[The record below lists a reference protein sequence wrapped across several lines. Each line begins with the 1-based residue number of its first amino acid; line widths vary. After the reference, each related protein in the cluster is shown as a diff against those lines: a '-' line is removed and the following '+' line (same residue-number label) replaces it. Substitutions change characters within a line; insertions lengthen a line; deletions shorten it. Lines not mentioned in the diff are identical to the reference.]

1 MTGNARLPACLWPDK
16 PLAMNKLSLA
26 ATAAL
31 VALFLSQPAQAA
43 EVFGGIYA
51 HAVGTKLSLGS
62 SRESGVD
69 FQLGYRGGNIIPGTG
84 IQPYVLGAL
93 NTNGDTSYAAAG
105 LSWKFG
111 KRFYVRPGV
120 GIAVH
125 NGSTED
131 FIVED
136 RIAFGSRVL
145 VETEVGIGARIND
158 RLTVEAS
165 LVHLS
170 HGQIFGGQNPGIDNI
185 GVRLNLKL

>member
-1 MTGNARLPACLWPDK
+1 
-16 PLAMNKLSLA
+16 MNKIIAILA
-26 ATAAL
+26 A
-31 VALFLSQPAQAA
+31 LSASVLHPASVHAQ

-69 FQLGYRGGNIIPGTG
+69 FQIGYRGGNIIRGTKL
-84 IQPYVLGAL
+84 QPYVLGAL
-93 NTNGDTSYAAAG
+93 NSKGDTSYAAAG

-111 KRFYVRPGV
+111 DRFYVRPGLGV
-120 GIAVH
+120 AIH

-131 FIVED
+131 FVLDD
-136 RIAFGSRVL
+136 RIAFGSRL
-145 VETEVGIGARIND
+145 LIESEVGVGARINE
-158 RLTVEAS
+158 RLTIEAS

>member
-1 MTGNARLPACLWPDK
+1 MNKIIAPLAAVAAAFLLPA
-16 PLAMNKLSLA
+16 A
-26 ATAAL
+26 A
-31 VALFLSQPAQAA
+31 SAQ

-69 FQLGYRGGNIIPGTG
+69 FQIGYRGGNLIRGTKL
-84 IQPYVLGAL
+84 QPYVLGAL
-93 NTNGDTSYAAAG
+93 NSKGDTSYAAAG

-111 KRFYVRPGV
+111 DRFYVRPGIGV
-120 GIAVH
+120 AIH
-125 NGSTED
+125 NGSTENFELD
-131 FIVED
+131 D
-136 RIAFGSRVL
+136 RIAFGSRL
-145 VETEVGIGARIND
+145 LIETEVGVGARVND

-170 HGQIFGGQNPGIDNI
+170 HGQVFGGQNPGIDNI

>member
-1 MTGNARLPACLWPDK
+1 
-16 PLAMNKLSLA
+16 MNKIIAMLA
-26 ATAAL
+26 A
-31 VALFLSQPAQAA
+31 LSASVLHPASTHAQ

-69 FQLGYRGGNIIPGTG
+69 FQIGYRGGNIIRGTKL
-84 IQPYVLGAL
+84 QPYVLGAL
-93 NTNGDTSYAAAG
+93 NSKGDTSYAAAG

-111 KRFYVRPGV
+111 DRFYVRPGLGV
-120 GIAVH
+120 AIH

-131 FIVED
+131 FVLDD
-136 RIAFGSRVL
+136 RIAFGSRL
-145 VETEVGIGARIND
+145 LIESEVGVGARINE
-158 RLTVEAS
+158 RLTIEAS

-185 GVRLNLKL
+185 GVRLNLEL

>member
-1 MTGNARLPACLWPDK
+1 
-16 PLAMNKLSLA
+16 MNKIIAILA
-26 ATAAL
+26 AFTATFL
-31 VALFLSQPAQAA
+31 VPGSAQAQ

-62 SRESGVD
+62 SRESGID
-69 FQLGYRGGNIIPGTG
+69 LQIGYRGGKIIPGTG
-84 IQPYVLGAL
+84 LQPYVLAAL
-93 NTNGDTSYAAAG
+93 NTKGDTSYAAAG

-111 KRFYVRPGV
+111 DRFYVRPGIGV
-120 GIAVH
+120 AVH
-125 NGSTED
+125 NGSTKD

-136 RIAFGSRVL
+136 RIAFGSRIL
-145 VETEVGIGARIND
+145 IETEVGIGARVND

-170 HGQIFGGQNPGIDNI
+170 HAQLFGGQNPGIDNI

>member
-1 MTGNARLPACLWPDK
+1 MTKAPAIALALAIVALPA
-16 PLAMNKLSLA
+16 
-26 ATAAL
+26 TA
-31 VALFLSQPAQAA
+31 SAQ
-43 EVFGGIYA
+43 EVFGGVYA
-51 HAVGTKLSLGS
+51 HAVGTRLSLGS

-69 FQLGYRGGNIIPGTG
+69 FHIGYRGGNIIRGTKL
-84 IQPYVLGAL
+84 QPYVLGAL
-93 NTNGDTSYAAAG
+93 NSKGDTSYAAAG

-111 KRFYVRPGV
+111 DRFYIRPGAGV
-120 GIAVH
+120 AIH

-145 VETEVGIGARIND
+145 IETEVGIGARIND

-170 HGQIFGGQNPGIDNI
+170 HGQLFGGQNPGIDNI
-185 GVRLNLKL
+185 GVRINLKL

>member
-1 MTGNARLPACLWPDK
+1 MNKIIAPLAAVAAAFLLPA
-16 PLAMNKLSLA
+16 A
-26 ATAAL
+26 A
-31 VALFLSQPAQAA
+31 SAQ
-43 EVFGGIYA
+43 EVFGGICA

-69 FQLGYRGGNIIPGTG
+69 FQIGYRGGNLIRGTKL
-84 IQPYVLGAL
+84 QPYVLGAL
-93 NTNGDTSYAAAG
+93 NSKGDTSYAAAG

-111 KRFYVRPGV
+111 DRFYVRPGIGV
-120 GIAVH
+120 AIH

-131 FIVED
+131 FELDD
-136 RIAFGSRVL
+136 RIAFGSRL
-145 VETEVGIGARIND
+145 LIETEVGVGARVND

-170 HGQIFGGQNPGIDNI
+170 HGQVFGGQNPGIDNI